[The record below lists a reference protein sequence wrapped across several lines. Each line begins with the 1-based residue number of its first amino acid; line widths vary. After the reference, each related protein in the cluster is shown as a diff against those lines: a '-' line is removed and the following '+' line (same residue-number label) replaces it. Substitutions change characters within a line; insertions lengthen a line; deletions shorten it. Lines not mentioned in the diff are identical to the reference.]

1 MLLAL
6 AGIVLIASA
15 VFARLPRPIAG
26 VGTLDLCVLT
36 QWPVVVFEGED
47 WRGAFP
53 DDLRQSAPRQVPIVE
68 WPGGMRFDQKVGALL
83 DADGT
88 EVFRTGDRVKVEGS
102 LIQTGGDPA
111 PCDYTLGMK
120 VTEIA
125 SP

>member
-1 MLLAL
+1 MVLAL

-26 VGTLDLCVLT
+26 VGTLDLCLLT
-36 QWPVVVFEGED
+36 QSPIVAFEGED

-53 DDLRQSAPRQVPIVE
+53 DDVRTYAPRQVPIVE
-68 WPGGMRFDQKVGALL
+68 WPSGMRFDQEAGALI

-88 EVFRTGDRVKVEGS
+88 EAFRKGDRVKVEGS
-102 LIQTGGDPA
+102 LIQTSGDPA
-111 PCDYTLGMK
+111 PCYYTLGMK

-125 SP
+125 RQ